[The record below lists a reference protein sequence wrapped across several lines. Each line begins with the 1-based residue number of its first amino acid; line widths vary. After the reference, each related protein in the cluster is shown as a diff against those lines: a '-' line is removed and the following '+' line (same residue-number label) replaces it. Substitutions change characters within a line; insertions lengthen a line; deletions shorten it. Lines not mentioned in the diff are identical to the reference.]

1 MHLIPC
7 LSGSCVLHVP
17 GRQVERCV
25 ANFEKF
31 RRLRRLWQIF
41 LSISRNSE
49 TPQPWKIQ
57 AECISGALRVTTR
70 RLHHHGP
77 RESKGSAHTLTLAHP
92 RGTCNRTSSLNYRN
106 QV

>member
-49 TPQPWKIQ
+49 TPQPWKRSRVYQRCPPSHDPPAAPPRSARIQ
-57 AECISGALRVTTR
+57 RFSTHTDVGPSSGYL
-70 RLHHHGP
+70 
-77 RESKGSAHTLTLAHP
+77 
-92 RGTCNRTSSLNYRN
+92 
-106 QV
+106 